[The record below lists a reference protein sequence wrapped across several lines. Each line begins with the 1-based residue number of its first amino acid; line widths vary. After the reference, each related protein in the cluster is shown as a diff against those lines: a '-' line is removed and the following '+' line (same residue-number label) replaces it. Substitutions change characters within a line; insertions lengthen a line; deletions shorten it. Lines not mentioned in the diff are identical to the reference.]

1 MLFRVIGV
9 RAGTPNPITT
19 LLLTRSFQSFPW
31 LILRVFYWVKFMN
44 MQNLSAAQY
53 KTMSSLEISELTG
66 KPHNDVL
73 KDIRRVLAEAGI
85 GEGKF
90 SHTYFSSQNKE
101 LPCFNLPRRECDLV
115 ISGYSVKYRLAI
127 IDRWQELESV
137 QTKLPT
143 TYLEALEHLVQ
154 SEKQRMALA
163 ERIESDRPKVEFA
176 MAVRNLNGSCK
187 VEEFAKVIGYGRNKM
202 FSELRAAGYLQA
214 NNQPYQRYIDSGYF
228 VVIENTPFVD
238 RDGNSHPSF
247 TTRITGKGQV
257 ALEKKFRKSP
267 KNGLVLLQG
276 GVSA

>member
-1 MLFRVIGV
+1 MS
-9 RAGTPNPITT
+9 T
-19 LLLTRSFQSFPW
+19 
-31 LILRVFYWVKFMN
+31 
-44 MQNLSAAQY
+44 QNHIALAQY

-115 ISGYSVKYRLAI
+115 ISGYSVKYRLA
-127 IDRWQELESV
+127 
-137 QTKLPT
+137 
-143 TYLEALEHLVQ
+143 
-154 SEKQRMALA
+154 M
-163 ERIESDRPKVEFA
+163 
-176 MAVRNLNGSCK
+176 
-187 VEEFAKVIGYGRNKM
+187 
-202 FSELRAAGYLQA
+202 LRAAGYLQA

-276 GVSA
+276 GAV